1 MKQKLL
7 TLFIATSL
15 CTSFGISQAHA
26 GTFLFGLFNK
36 EKFREVN
43 LMLQTF
49 GPAAFTCYEQ
59 LTPYSFDLETMQDL
73 IRSGEMQKCLQE
85 EAAETA
91 RNLQDSAQTMH
102 R

>member
-36 EKFREVN
+36 EKFREAN

-49 GPAAFTCYEQ
+49 GPAAFTCYDK
-59 LTPYSFDLETMQDL
+59 LTASGFSLEKMQQL
-73 IRSGEMQKCLQE
+73 IRTGEMQKCLQE

-91 RNLQDSAQTMH
+91 RNLQDSAQTVH
-102 R
+102 Q